1 MIRYEFEPAQSDT
14 QLVHVGTYKR
24 SIPVSLDRMYENAL
38 DWAHLPF
45 VHSTSFKS
53 IKPLDYGAW
62 GWKADVIDVKDRAMR
77 LELCLDRSSRR
88 WITRNLE
95 GDNEGAEI
103 WTHVFVVSD
112 RALDL
117 VIDFFVPLQKKNDKD
132 KVGLAYAKSYERL
145 YDEDVQMMSERQIEL
160 DRKVKKRD
168 DNEELA
174 VEVPVQLPLKIN
186 FSGREYL
193 VNKEKQTWYVYPSRC
208 PHLLG
213 PLDDS
218 PITDG
223 IIVCPWHGFEF
234 DLKTGTQ
241 VGNHGKVNSCSLG
254 PIPNVQQ
261 VGDKLHLTLKAVS

>member
-62 GWKADVIDVKDRAMR
+62 GWKADVIDVKGRAMR
-77 LELCLDRSSRR
+77 LELRLDRSSRR

-103 WTHVFVVSD
+103 WTHVFVVSN

-117 VIDFFVPLQKKNDKD
+117 VIDFFVPLEKKIDKD

-168 DNEELA
+168 DNEALA

-193 VNKEKQTWYVYPSRC
+193 VNKEK
-208 PHLLG
+208 
-213 PLDDS
+213 
-218 PITDG
+218 
-223 IIVCPWHGFEF
+223 
-234 DLKTGTQ
+234 
-241 VGNHGKVNSCSLG
+241 
-254 PIPNVQQ
+254 
-261 VGDKLHLTLKAVS
+261 

>member
-1 MIRYEFEPAQSDT
+1 M
-14 QLVHVGTYKR
+14 
-24 SIPVSLDRMYENAL
+24 
-38 DWAHLPF
+38 
-45 VHSTSFKS
+45 
-53 IKPLDYGAW
+53 
-62 GWKADVIDVKDRAMR
+62 
-77 LELCLDRSSRR
+77 
-88 WITRNLE
+88 
-95 GDNEGAEI
+95 
-103 WTHVFVVSD
+103 
-112 RALDL
+112 
-117 VIDFFVPLQKKNDKD
+117 IDFFVPLQKKNDKD

-168 DNEELA
+168 DNEALA

-223 IIVCPWHGFEF
+223 IIVCTWHGFEF

>member
-1 MIRYEFEPAQSDT
+1 MIRYDFEPAKSDT
-14 QLVHVGTYKR
+14 RLVHVGTYKR

-45 VHSTSFKS
+45 VHSSSFKS
-53 IKPLDYGAW
+53 IQALDYGAW
-62 GWKADVIDVKDRAMR
+62 GWRADVIDVKDRSMR
-77 LELCLDRSSRR
+77 LELSLDRSSRR

-95 GDNEGAEI
+95 GDNKGAEI
-103 WTHVFVVSD
+103 WTHVFVVRD
-112 RALDL
+112 RVLDL
-117 VIDFFVPLQKKNDKD
+117 IIDFFVPLDNKVDKD

-160 DRKVKKRD
+160 DRKVRKRN
-168 DNEELA
+168 DNEELS
-174 VEVPVQLPLKIN
+174 VEVPEQLPLKIN

-193 VNKEKQTWYVYPSRC
+193 INKDKQAWYVYPSRC

-213 PLDDS
+213 PLVDS

-234 DLKTGTQ
+234 DLKTGAQ
-241 VGNHGKVNSCSLG
+241 VGNHRKANSCSLG
-254 PIPNVQQ
+254 PLPNVQQ
-261 VGDKLHLTLKAVS
+261 VGEKLHLTLKAVS